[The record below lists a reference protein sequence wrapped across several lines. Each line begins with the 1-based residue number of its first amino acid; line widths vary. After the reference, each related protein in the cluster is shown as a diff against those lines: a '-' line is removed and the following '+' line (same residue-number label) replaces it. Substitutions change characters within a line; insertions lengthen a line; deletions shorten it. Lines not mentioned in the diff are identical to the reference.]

1 VNFDEAQRYL
11 LSLGNEVLAMK
22 LGLENM
28 RVLLRAFENPQDNF
42 LKVQVAG
49 TNGKGSVCAF
59 LNSICLH
66 ARIRTGMYTSPHL
79 ISITERVRID
89 GVDITEESFAS
100 LATRVRVTAE
110 TLVASGELENI
121 PTFFEQVTAIAL
133 LAFADAKV
141 ELAILETGLGGRL
154 DATTAANAEICAIS
168 RIDLDHQQY
177 LGETLEEIAAEK
189 AAIIHEG
196 SRVVIG
202 EQRPEAMQVILE
214 RCRMFG
220 IAPRLASQEVTE
232 RGRNPTGREGVVA
245 PRLASQEVTEPGR
258 NPTGREG
265 VVAPR
270 LASQEVTERGRNPT
284 GREGVLGPRLAT
296 EPGRNPTGRKGVLAP
311 RLATEPGRNPTG
323 REGIVDSQLEAND
336 ESEIRSL
343 QLGMAP
349 SLQVGFPP
357 VSFTTGGS
365 RYADVVLRLQGKHQ
379 IENAAVAILL
389 AEMLGEDI
397 SISKQNIVDGLETA
411 IHPGRLEWIGR
422 FLLDGAHN
430 VGGAQALR
438 AFMDD
443 FVSRPITIVFGSM
456 NDKDAAEIAS
466 LLFPV
471 ADKLILTRP
480 DNPRARST
488 DDLLRVVPGDV
499 DPKTVIITQNSA
511 EAIAVAREAAGGHHL
526 IVVTGSLY
534 LVGEARKLLVGRP
547 SE

>member
-1 VNFDEAQRYL
+1 
-11 LSLGNEVLAMK
+11 
-22 LGLENM
+22 
-28 RVLLRAFENPQDNF
+28 
-42 LKVQVAG
+42 
-49 TNGKGSVCAF
+49 
-59 LNSICLH
+59 
-66 ARIRTGMYTSPHL
+66 
-79 ISITERVRID
+79 
-89 GVDITEESFAS
+89 
-100 LATRVRVTAE
+100 
-110 TLVASGELENI
+110 
-121 PTFFEQVTAIAL
+121 
-133 LAFADAKV
+133 
-141 ELAILETGLGGRL
+141 
-154 DATTAANAEICAIS
+154 
-168 RIDLDHQQY
+168 
-177 LGETLEEIAAEK
+177 
-189 AAIIHEG
+189 
-196 SRVVIG
+196 
-202 EQRPEAMQVILE
+202 
-214 RCRMFG
+214 MFG

-245 PRLASQEVTEPGR
+245 PRLASQEVTEP
-258 NPTGREG
+258 
-265 VVAPR
+265 
-270 LASQEVTERGRNPT
+270 GRNPT

>member
-220 IAPRLASQEVTE
+220 IAL
-232 RGRNPTGREGVVA
+232 
-245 PRLASQEVTEPGR
+245 
-258 NPTGREG
+258 
-265 VVAPR
+265 R